1 MKVMTSREFNQ
12 DISQAKRAARIAPVF
27 VTDRGKPTHV
37 LISIETFQRLSGA
50 GETIVDLL
58 ALPDADTE
66 LPPTLDARAGNLG
79 GNGGGNSPWG
89 GPR

>member
-37 LISIETFQRLSGA
+37 LISIETFQRLSGV

-58 ALPDADTE
+58 ALRDDDTE
-66 LPPTLDARAGNLG
+66 ALSPLDDRG
-79 GNGGGNSPWG
+79 GSGGGSSPWG